1 MSELT
6 HCSICGC
13 ALEDEAECYEVEN
26 EILCQECYDNE
37 TVVCD
42 HCGERCIE
50 QNTVSDENTILCTD
64 CYDSHYY
71 RCSNCETIVHSDDMP
86 IAVNV
91 MTIAMTAA
99 TTSTIITTSQ
109 NPCST
114 NCRKKTTCV
123 FTALNWR

>member
-42 HCGERCIE
+42 HCSERCIE
-50 QNTVSDENTILCTD
+50 RNTVSDENTILCTD
-64 CYDSHYY
+64 CYDNHYY
-71 RCSNCETIVHSDDMP
+71 R
-86 IAVNV
+86 
-91 MTIAMTAA
+91 
-99 TTSTIITTSQ
+99 
-109 NPCST
+109 
-114 NCRKKTTCV
+114 
-123 FTALNWR
+123 

>member
-42 HCGERCIE
+42 HCSERCIE
-50 QNTVSDENTILCTD
+50 RNTVSDEILSSVQIATI
-64 CYDSHYY
+64 
-71 RCSNCETIVHSDDMP
+71 
-86 IAVNV
+86 
-91 MTIAMTAA
+91 
-99 TTSTIITTSQ
+99 IITTAVQ
-109 NPCST
+109 
-114 NCRKKTTCV
+114 
-123 FTALNWR
+123 TAKLSCIRTILLRGD

>member
-26 EILCQECYDNE
+26 EILCQDCYDNE

-42 HCGERCIE
+42 HCGERCLE

-64 CYDSHYY
+64 CYDNHYY
-71 RCSNCETIVHSDDMP
+71 RCSNCETIVHSDDTYWRGDN
-86 IAVNV
+86 AV
-91 MTIAMTAA
+91 TAA

-109 NPCST
+109 SPCST

>member
-26 EILCQECYDNE
+26 EILCQDCYDNE

-64 CYDSHYY
+64 CHDIIVIFNVIHSVCRPKKVFYTIESDFVY
-71 RCSNCETIVHSDDMP
+71 RYIFH
-86 IAVNV
+86 
-91 MTIAMTAA
+91 
-99 TTSTIITTSQ
+99 
-109 NPCST
+109 
-114 NCRKKTTCV
+114 R
-123 FTALNWR
+123 

>member
-26 EILCQECYDNE
+26 EILCQDCYDNE

-50 QNTVSDENTILCTD
+50 RNTVSDENTILCTD
-64 CYDSHYY
+64 CYDNHYY
-71 RCSNCETIVHSDDMP
+71 RCSNCETIVHSDD
-86 IAVNV
+86 
-91 MTIAMTAA
+91 TY
-99 TTSTIITTSQ
+99 
-109 NPCST
+109 
-114 NCRKKTTCV
+114 
-123 FTALNWR
+123 

>member
-26 EILCQECYDNE
+26 EILCQDCYDNE

-50 QNTVSDENTILCTD
+50 QNTVSDENTILCTR
-64 CYDSHYY
+64 SEE
-71 RCSNCETIVHSDDMP
+71 RRVGKE
-86 IAVNV
+86 
-91 MTIAMTAA
+91 
-99 TTSTIITTSQ
+99 
-109 NPCST
+109 
-114 NCRKKTTCV
+114 CRSR
-123 FTALNWR
+123 WSPYH